1 MAPRKH
7 VVFDVVGTCVSYQ
20 AFFDCLEQTIGAKLK
35 DEGLKPQLFAFAWME
50 AAERE
55 FAYLSISE
63 RYTTFMDI
71 FGALFV
77 YVLPFPSYQ
86 TDADIT
92 AGRRPLSLSL
102 SISLRTQ
109 VHRNLY
115 RMLWMAGIAEPH
127 SFATDDDRD
136 AILASYGRLE
146 TRPGIGDAMQKLR
159 QAGFTVWCFTTGDT
173 ARVRGYFLRSGID
186 MPEENFVSCDTAGV
200 AKPALAAYRSVLAKF
215 DKNDEK
221 WFAAAHMWDVSA
233 AKKAGFKGAY
243 CTVYEKEPC
252 LEVFGGEMDVIADS
266 LLTMADLVIAASP

>member
-1 MAPRKH
+1 MAIQKH
-7 VVFDVVGTCVSYQ
+7 IVFDVVGTCVSYE
-20 AFFDCLEQTIGAKLK
+20 AFFDCIEQTIGARLK
-35 DEGLKPQLFAFAWME
+35 DEGIKPQLFAFAWME

-71 FGALFV
+71 FKALF
-77 YVLPFPSYQ
+77 
-86 TDADIT
+86 
-92 AGRRPLSLSL
+92 
-102 SISLRTQ
+102 
-109 VHRNLY
+109 Y

-127 SFATDDDRD
+127 SFATDDERD

-146 TRPGIGDAMQKLR
+146 TRPGIGDAMHKLR
-159 QAGFTVWCFTTGDT
+159 QAGFTVWCLTTGDT
-173 ARVRGYFLRSGID
+173 ARVRGYFSRSGID

-200 AKPALAAYRSVLAKF
+200 AKPALPAYRAVLEKF
-215 DKNDEK
+215 GDDDEK

-243 CTVYEKEPC
+243 CTIYEKEPC

-266 LLTMADLVIAASP
+266 LVDLADQVIAASP